1 MAWECKNKFW
11 HGTRTY
17 MMSGRKNPTPKIY
30 TASLTANAITQAE
43 KNQPNQLREDLAWP
57 HEREQSSDERDH
69 NGYSERAGHRVSD
82 RRRASQPLHK

>member
-43 KNQPNQLREDLAWP
+43 KNQLINCVRTWP
-57 HEREQSSDERDH
+57 
-69 NGYSERAGHRVSD
+69 GHTNESKAVMNATITD
-82 RRRASQPLHK
+82 IQNAQATG